1 MSKVHDDQ
9 HDDLI
14 REALCCFFFAKT
26 LQLAMLL
33 DEVIAR
39 HQNDQSLNNQVHK
52 ESIIV
57 EALDKQMEQVH

>member
-1 MSKVHDDQ
+1 MSNVHNDQ
-9 HDDLI
+9 NHNQVI
-14 REALCCFFFAKT
+14 EALWCSCLVKT